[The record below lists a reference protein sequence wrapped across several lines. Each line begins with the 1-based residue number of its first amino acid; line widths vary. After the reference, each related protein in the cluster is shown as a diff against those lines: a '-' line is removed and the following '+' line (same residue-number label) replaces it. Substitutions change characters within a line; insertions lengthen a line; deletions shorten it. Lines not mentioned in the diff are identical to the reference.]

1 MGFLDYFKPVI
12 SWSVEEVREFLD
24 QHSPDDYFLVDVR
37 QPKEYAG
44 GHLPGAVLI
53 PVDCLRERAG
63 ELDRARVLITYCAS
77 GVRSRA
83 AAAVLA
89 NAGFGKV
96 FNMAGGIRAWQGQL
110 AAGTP
115 EAVRSWFLRAR
126 TAEEH
131 VALSWLLEEG
141 TRGFYQELSARFKE
155 HGCATALREMA
166 AAEDAHLA
174 MLQALYEGISGKP
187 LPADYPRG
195 VFDPPQPDGMM
206 EGGMLLGEV
215 LSWAEHRPLKDI
227 LELAVA
233 LEVNAYD
240 RYLVLRGEVKDEGS
254 RRVFEVISDE
264 ERRHLGRLIALF
276 EPLLQAPVT
285 ESSSLQ

>member
-1 MGFLDYFKPVI
+1 MGLLDYFKPVT
-12 SWSVEEVREFLD
+12 SWSAEEVREFLD
-24 QHSPDDYFLVDVR
+24 QHSPDDYSLVDVR
-37 QPKEYAG
+37 QPKEYQG

-53 PVDCLRERAG
+53 PVDSLRDRAG
-63 ELDRARVLITYCAS
+63 ELDRDRINITYCAS

-83 AAAVLA
+83 AASVLG

-96 FNMAGGIRAWQGQL
+96 INMTGGIHAWRGYQAEG
-110 AAGTP
+110 AP
-115 EAVRSWFLRAR
+115 EAVRNWFLRAR
-126 TAEEH
+126 TPEEY

-141 TRGFYQELSARFKE
+141 TRGFYEGISARLGQHVCTEAF
-155 HGCATALREMA
+155 REMA

-174 MLQALYEGISGKP
+174 MLQALYEGLAGTSI
-187 LPADYPRG
+187 LPDFPQG
-195 VFDPPQPDGMM
+195 MFDPPQPAGMM
-206 EGGMLLGEV
+206 EGGMLLHEV
-215 LSWAEHRPLKDI
+215 LAWAEHRPLKDV

-240 RYLVLRGEVKDEGS
+240 RYLVLRGAVEDEES

-276 EPLLQAPVT
+276 EPLLQGAVT
-285 ESSSLQ
+285 ES